1 MEMPLSDTHGDRVRG
16 DFDAGDGRVK
26 KEPGHISPA
35 ANALLGVMKPLSCKQ
50 TFCRECLK
58 HTQRAL
64 LNWDLEVTGRSL
76 PGFRPDD

>member
-35 ANALLGVMKPLSCKQ
+35 ANALLGVMKTLSCKQ
-50 TFCRECLK
+50 TYFAVN
-58 HTQRAL
+58 AL
-64 LNWDLEVTGRSL
+64 NTPKELFWIGT
-76 PGFRPDD
+76 

>member
-50 TFCRECLK
+50 TYFAVN
-58 HTQRAL
+58 AL
-64 LNWDLEVTGRSL
+64 NTPKEL
-76 PGFRPDD
+76 F